1 LESLGPRTSPV
12 HFSHGR
18 PLPRPAALGGKVP
31 TDLEE
36 IVSHES
42 VISTIKKLIEQGCLP
57 HLLFYGPPG
66 TGKTTV
72 AHAIARALYGAK
84 YSPFVLELN
93 ASDDVVRE
101 QIKRFASSRMIFGS
115 GHKLIILDE
124 SDAITNAAQ
133 AALCRI
139 MEKFTSNV
147 RFIMICNYP
156 EKLIPALRSRCTEFR
171 YPPLPADDARAFL
184 ERVAATE
191 DIDYTPGYIDAL
203 LRLSLGDLRRSLN
216 LMQTTA
222 LAAPV
227 VEEATVYVC
236 AGYPLPDEIRDQ
248 VQAVMNQPIEMT
260 VHGLEALMVDR
271 GLALLD
277 VVREL
282 HRQVVLLE
290 LPGAVLANIIDS
302 LAQIEK
308 RLADGCSERIRAVAV
323 AAAFQVLRQEL
334 DD

>member
-1 LESLGPRTSPV
+1 V
-12 HFSHGR
+12 HR
-18 PLPRPAALGGKVP
+18 PDQLPWVEKYRP

-42 VISTIKKLIEQGCLP
+42 VISTIRKLIDQQCLP

-66 TGKTTV
+66 TGKTTT
-72 AHAIARALYGAK
+72 AHAIARALYGPK
-84 YSPFVLELN
+84 YSPFLLELN
-93 ASDDVVRE
+93 ASDERGIDVVRE
-101 QIKRFASSRMIFGS
+101 QIKRFASSRTIFGS
-115 GHKLIILDE
+115 GHKLVILDE
-124 SDAITNAAQ
+124 SDAMTNPAQ
-133 AALCRI
+133 AALRRI
-139 MEKFTSNV
+139 MEKFSSNV

-184 ERVAATE
+184 ERVATAE
-191 DIDYTPGYIDAL
+191 GLDYTPGGVNAL

-216 LMQTTA
+216 LMQTTS
-222 LAAPV
+222 LASAV
-227 VEEATVYVC
+227 VDQANVYAC
-236 AGYPLPDEIRDQ
+236 AGYPLPEEIMDQ
-248 VQAVMNQPIEMT
+248 VQGLMNQPIEMT
-260 VHGLEALMVDR
+260 VEGLESLMVDR

-290 LPGAVLANIIDS
+290 LPGAVVANIIDN

-308 RLADGCSERIRAVAV
+308 RLADGCSEKIQAVAI
-323 AAAFQVLRQEL
+323 AAAFQLLRQEL
-334 DD
+334 DG

>member
-1 LESLGPRTSPV
+1 M
-12 HFSHGR
+12 HR
-18 PLPRPAALGGKVP
+18 PDQLPWVEKYRP

-42 VISTIKKLIEQGCLP
+42 VISTIRKLIDQQCLP

-66 TGKTTV
+66 TGKTTT
-72 AHAIARALYGAK
+72 AHAIARALYGPK
-84 YSPFVLELN
+84 YRPFVLELN
-93 ASDDVVRE
+93 ASDERGIDVVRE
-101 QIKRFASSRMIFGS
+101 QIKRFASSRTIFGS
-115 GHKLIILDE
+115 GHKLVILDE
-124 SDAITNAAQ
+124 SDAMTNPAQ
-133 AALCRI
+133 AALRRI
-139 MEKFTSNV
+139 MEKFSSNV

-184 ERVAATE
+184 ERVATAE
-191 DIDYTPGYIDAL
+191 GLDYTPGGVNAL

-216 LMQTTA
+216 LMQTTS
-222 LAAPV
+222 LASAV
-227 VEEATVYVC
+227 VDQANVYAC
-236 AGYPLPDEIRDQ
+236 AGYPLLEEIMDQ
-248 VQAVMNQPIEMT
+248 VQVLMNQPIEMT
-260 VHGLEALMVDR
+260 VEGLESLMVDR

-290 LPGAVLANIIDS
+290 LPGAVLANIIDN

-308 RLADGCSERIRAVAV
+308 RLADGCSEKIQAVAI
-323 AAAFQVLRQEL
+323 AAAFQLLRQEL
-334 DD
+334 DG